1 MNPFSGVR
9 VEVGLRCSVAQG
21 IITDPDCQ
29 VNVKNLWGNQTL
41 DIHQPTRGQLE
52 KKLAFVDHIFIYN
65 AKQTYYETKPFIFFF
80 LTHLAVVKRL
90 FLGASLDQELVC
102 QSPVFCAVT
111 IAVSGNSACLPVS
124 IKSRLKTC
132 V

>member
-52 KKLAFVDHIFIYN
+52 KKLAVVDHIFIYN

-80 LTHLAVVKRL
+80 
-90 FLGASLDQELVC
+90 FN
-102 QSPVFCAVT
+102 SPGC
-111 IAVSGNSACLPVS
+111 S
-124 IKSRLKTC
+124 
-132 V
+132 